1 MGYWLIIEVKFV
13 TNQTSYI
20 TGNFGGR
27 LRSSGVQGFG
37 GSGYEFSKEG
47 GGKSYYD
54 KRFMTTASCDV

>member
-1 MGYWLIIEVKFV
+1 MGNWLVIEVTFV

-20 TGNFGGR
+20 TGNFGGG
-27 LRSSGVQGFG
+27 LRSSGAQGFR

-54 KRFMTTASCDV
+54 KRSVTTASCDV